1 MCSGLAANPDYLF
14 IRLLLHLLLLAVRLW
29 VHQASPIHL
38 LWFEGA
44 IWRTALRGGSGGF
57 PRLRAQ
63 VNATI
68 PLAAFKTLLCK
79 ARNVL
84 KLRTPTQLHKGGK
97 KSQKTARPC
106 PLFKPHSW
114 LTAKELGLTC
124 SIPWLLL
131 QLYTTLRQVNQ
142 CTDRTMALE

>member
-29 VHQASPIHL
+29 IHQASPIHL

-44 IWRTALRGGSGGF
+44 IWRTALRGGRGGF

-84 KLRTPTQLHKGGK
+84 KPRTPTQLHKRK
-97 KSQKTARPC
+97 KIPENSKTTSPFQITFLVNC
-106 PLFKPHSW
+106 
-114 LTAKELGLTC
+114 KELVLTC

-131 QLYTTLRQVNQ
+131 HLHTTLSRANQ
-142 CTDRTMALE
+142 SINPTLALE

>member
-84 KLRTPTQLHKGGK
+84 KPQTPTQLHKGGK
-97 KSQKTARPC
+97 KKIIPENSKTMSPFQITFLVNCKGVGPDLQA
-106 PLFKPHSW
+106 S
-114 LTAKELGLTC
+114 LGCCFSSSTQ
-124 SIPWLLL
+124 P
-131 QLYTTLRQVNQ
+131 
-142 CTDRTMALE
+142 

>member
-44 IWRTALRGGSGGF
+44 IWRTALRGGRGGF
-57 PRLRAQ
+57 PRLRTQ

-79 ARNVL
+79 ARNAL
-84 KLRTPTQLHKGGK
+84 KPRTLTQIHKGG
-97 KSQKTARPC
+97 
-106 PLFKPHSW
+106 
-114 LTAKELGLTC
+114 
-124 SIPWLLL
+124 
-131 QLYTTLRQVNQ
+131 
-142 CTDRTMALE
+142 

>member
-1 MCSGLAANPDYLF
+1 MKKQKPNFTRSLVPVTTCSGLTANPDYLF
-14 IRLLLHLLLLAVRLW
+14 IRLLLNLLLLAVRFW

-44 IWRTALRGGSGGF
+44 IWRTALRGGSGRF
-57 PRLRAQ
+57 PRLRTQ

-84 KLRTPTQLHKGGK
+84 KPQIQTQLHREKNNSENMFPFSNHNYQGA
-97 KSQKTARPC
+97 SPNLQC
-106 PLFKPHSW
+106 PLLF
-114 LTAKELGLTC
+114 
-124 SIPWLLL
+124 
-131 QLYTTLRQVNQ
+131 QL
-142 CTDRTMALE
+142 

>member
-29 VHQASPIHL
+29 VDQASPIHL

-84 KLRTPTQLHKGGK
+84 KPRTPTQLHKGGK
-97 KSQKTARPC
+97 KIPENSKTMSPFQIAFLVNCKGVGPD
-106 PLFKPHSW
+106 LQH
-114 LTAKELGLTC
+114 
-124 SIPWLLL
+124 PWAAAS
-131 QLYTTLRQVNQ
+131 
-142 CTDRTMALE
+142 ALHNSETG

>member
-1 MCSGLAANPDYLF
+1 MWSGSAANPDYLF

-57 PRLRAQ
+57 PRLRTQ

-84 KLRTPTQLHKGGK
+84 KPWTPTQLRKGVK
-97 KSQKTARPC
+97 KSQKIARSC
-106 PLFKPHSW
+106 PISNRIL
-114 LTAKELGLTC
+114 
-124 SIPWLLL
+124 
-131 QLYTTLRQVNQ
+131 V
-142 CTDRTMALE
+142 

>member
-1 MCSGLAANPDYLF
+1 MWSGSAANPDYLF

-57 PRLRAQ
+57 PRLRTQ

-84 KLRTPTQLHKGGK
+84 KPWTPTQLRKGGK
-97 KSQKTARPC
+97 KKIPENSKIMSH
-106 PLFKPHSW
+106 FKSYPW
-114 LTAKELGLTC
+114 LTAKEFGLTC

-131 QLYTTLRQVNQ
+131 QLYTALRQYTNRI
-142 CTDRTMALE
+142 TALE